1 MSDVRTQH
9 LRIRLMSF
17 KLKVISLQP
26 FITFAIKRESEIVII
41 VCPFIYSLV
50 VRTTSSIGNEYLNVK
65 DNMDIP
71 YFAIIS
77 FVFYL

>member
-17 KLKVISLQP
+17 KLKVSLQP